1 MMLLALSTLETD
13 EQRNELDAFY
23 RKYKH
28 RLHAIA
34 FSKLHKDDLA
44 EDAVQTAFMEIAQK
58 PERFFNKSDKD
69 RLSYCAIIV
78 RNVAV
83 DLFKDTVKHTG
94 EELTD
99 DMVDDTL
106 SVEDLVIG
114 ELSRDEL
121 MEVVNSLSD
130 ANRDAIFL
138 KIHYHMSNSEIAR
151 DLGINETAVRKRIS
165 KAMQIIRKYKED
177 KL

>member
-1 MMLLALSTLETD
+1 MMLLALSMLETD
-13 EQRNELDAFY
+13 EERNDLDAFY

-28 RLHAIA
+28 RLHKIA
-34 FSKLHKDDLA
+34 LSKLHKDDLA
-44 EDAVQTAFMEIAQK
+44 EDAVQTAFMEIADK

-69 RLSYCAIIV
+69 RLSYCAVIV

-94 EELTD
+94 EELTE
-99 DMVDDTL
+99 DMVDDAP
-106 SVEDLVIG
+106 SVEELVIG
-114 ELSRDEL
+114 ELSKDEL

-165 KAMQIIRKYKED
+165 KATQIIRKYKED
-177 KL
+177 KI

>member
-1 MMLLALSTLETD
+1 MMLLALSMLETD
-13 EQRNELDAFY
+13 EQRNDLDAFY

-28 RLHAIA
+28 RLHKIA
-34 FSKLHKDDLA
+34 LSKLHKDD
-44 EDAVQTAFMEIAQK
+44 K

-94 EELTD
+94 EELTEDMED
-99 DMVDDTL
+99 DAP
-106 SVEDLVIG
+106 SVEELVIG
-114 ELSRDEL
+114 ELSKDEL

-130 ANRDAIFL
+130 VSGSTLIPV
-138 KIHYHMSNSEIAR
+138 
-151 DLGINETAVRKRIS
+151 T
-165 KAMQIIRKYKED
+165 
-177 KL
+177 